1 MDTISIK
8 LEYSDKYK
16 IYLNELES
24 IKRNLNSF
32 KSEYGYTYVDVLEYN
47 EKCMIIKISYPRFF
61 KGNNAFLITKVSE
74 CLEVQEY
81 FIQQLKSYG
90 YINFFPN
97 INLIRVDIPFT
108 YYMKEEEDFCH
119 YQNIFKI
126 FAYIYKKNE
135 SNASPKAIQDIL
147 SGKQE
152 TLYYADTKVIANYNS
167 RIMIYNQDLNISDKY
182 KDTYQNIIKEF
193 PDLKKRD

>member
-1 MDTISIK
+1 MSFKILK
-8 LEYSDKYK
+8 KYK

-32 KSEYGYTYVDVLEYN
+32 KSEYGYTYIDVLESN

-167 RIMIYNQDLNISDKY
+167 RIIIYLINTKILIR
-182 KDTYQNIIKEF
+182 I
-193 PDLKKRD
+193 

>member
-32 KSEYGYTYVDVLEYN
+32 KSEYGYTYIDVLESN

-90 YINFFPN
+90 YINFFPS
-97 INLIRVDIPFT
+97 INLKGEQKYDWKHSINFLG
-108 YYMKEEEDFCH
+108 
-119 YQNIFKI
+119 
-126 FAYIYKKNE
+126 FA
-135 SNASPKAIQDIL
+135 
-147 SGKQE
+147 
-152 TLYYADTKVIANYNS
+152 
-167 RIMIYNQDLNISDKY
+167 
-182 KDTYQNIIKEF
+182 
-193 PDLKKRD
+193 